1 MMKKKGNINI
11 AKFNFFKTNSIAT
24 ALVYII
30 MIIVFIITAPQTFL
44 HYRIYMSFL
53 SIIPFSLIMAL
64 GLTFLITAGEI
75 DLSFPGVMVISS
87 LVFAYIFNSTG
98 STVLALIMGLI
109 TGIIAGFLNGIIV
122 TKFKIPSIVV
132 TLAMQF
138 VWQGLALVLSRAKQ
152 ISLGVLREFLLYKV
166 LVGKIGGIFPSQSL
180 WALGLAILLG
190 ILLNRHNF
198 GEKIMFIGDNSK
210 AARMMGINVDW
221 TIIQAF
227 MLMGLLSSFSSI
239 LLSLELSGWW
249 PTFGPG
255 YLLIVIAAVFIGGTS
270 IYGGEGTI
278 FGTVIGAFIIGSMT
292 AGIVAAGVQAFWTK
306 FVQGIVLLIS
316 VIINTFINKKR
327 GL

>member
-1 MMKKKGNINI
+1 MMEKRKNINI
-11 AKFNFFKTNSIAT
+11 GKFNFLRLNSIAT
-24 ALVYII
+24 FLVYIV
-30 MIIVFIITAPQTFL
+30 MIIVFIITAPQAFL

-64 GLTFLITAGEI
+64 GLTFLVIAGEI

-87 LVFAYIFNSTG
+87 FVFAYIFNSTG
-98 STVLALIMGLI
+98 SSILALIMGLS

-138 VWQGLALVLSRAKQ
+138 IWQGLALVLSQANQ
-152 ISLGVLREFLLYKV
+152 ITLGVLREFLLFKV
-166 LVGKIGGIFPSQSL
+166 LVGKIGGVFPAQSL
-180 WALGLAILLG
+180 WALALAIFLG
-190 ILLNRHNF
+190 ILLNRHYF
-198 GEKIMFIGDNSK
+198 GEKILFIGDNSE
-210 AARMMGINVDW
+210 AARMMGINVNW
-221 TIIQAF
+221 TIVQAF

-278 FGTVIGAFIIGSMT
+278 LGTTIGAFIIGSMT
-292 AGIVAAGVQAFWTK
+292 AGIVAAGVQEFWTK
-306 FVQGIVLLIS
+306 FVQGIVLLVA
-316 VIINTFINKKR
+316 VIINTFLNKRK
-327 GL
+327 GF